1 MVHRAARGRS
11 ALAAVGV
18 GSPARA
24 GPFSRGIAPL
34 FFRSVLANPGM
45 AGLLLDRRLQP
56 DAKLL
61 EAWTSQE
68 SWQPGRDVA
77 RQVTSLLLMPD
88 VSDTTRHLP
97 CLDGPDGSVPL
108 GAGDLHASAMS
119 AQGPLCVVCWS
130 EAMASRL
137 APVVDWCSAAI
148 LRLGPGTAL
157 TRLVTAA
164 SRLGAAHLAIWEP
177 GAALLPASL
186 MQRLCDHHCRQD
198 NDVTRIDALPEGA
211 GVEVFTTSCLHRFK
225 AEAAANADF
234 APGRFLEWA
243 LSVERLPLCFEDLR
257 RNAWPESM
265 PSDLPK
271 RVTIA
276 SARDWARLSDAVT
289 EARTRSDGIRGVRF
303 APGSTPT
310 GGLPASDKEPG
321 GPARPRGCCS

>member
-1 MVHRAARGRS
+1 M
-11 ALAAVGV
+11 
-18 GSPARA
+18 
-24 GPFSRGIAPL
+24 PL
-34 FFRSVLANPGM
+34 EPVLRRFRDEL
-45 AGLLLDRRLQP
+45 
-56 DAKLL
+56 
-61 EAWTSQE
+61 
-68 SWQPGRDVA
+68 
-77 RQVTSLLLMPD
+77 
-88 VSDTTRHLP
+88 
-97 CLDGPDGSVPL
+97 
-108 GAGDLHASAMS
+108 
-119 AQGPLCVVCWS
+119 QGPLCVVCWS

-137 APVVDWCSAAI
+137 APVVDRCSAAT

-243 LSVERLPLCFEDLR
+243 LSVERLRLRFEDLR

-265 PSDLPK
+265 PSIS
-271 RVTIA
+271 R
-276 SARDWARLSDAVT
+276 SA
-289 EARTRSDGIRGVRF
+289 
-303 APGSTPT
+303 
-310 GGLPASDKEPG
+310 
-321 GPARPRGCCS
+321 